1 MRRVIPLGT
10 PLYRRNRI
18 GSVLG
23 YACPMQEKHRDV
35 AEWLRT
41 PLGQRVYA
49 LERKH
54 VAEALTQVF
63 GWQLLQIGLWG
74 DDHGLIAE
82 ARTQQKS
89 VLARHTEAIPVAD
102 APSRT
107 GVLRSRA
114 DSLAISSDSIDA
126 VLLPHTLEHVAD
138 PHAVL
143 REVERIM
150 TGEGHLIVLGFRP
163 VSMWG
168 ARHMFS
174 GAGFPPGAERLL
186 SERRVRDWLKL
197 LGFDVT
203 DARRYLFTMPFGRAD
218 AGSRQFMERV
228 GDRAWP
234 LLAGAYMLK
243 ARKRVYTLTPIRP
256 RWRTRTSVVGGLAEP
271 AARHV
276 GHRTVGLGP
285 EADSK

>member
-1 MRRVIPLGT
+1 ML
-10 PLYRRNRI
+10 
-18 GSVLG
+18 
-23 YACPMQEKHRDV
+23 APMQDTRRDI
-35 AEWLRT
+35 ADWLRT

-49 LERKH
+49 LECKH

-89 VLARHTEAIPVAD
+89 VLARHSESID
-102 APSRT
+102 ANAAQRRN
-107 GVLRSRA
+107 GLLKSRA
-114 DSLAISSDSIDA
+114 DSLAIASDSVDA

-163 VSMWG
+163 ISLWG
-168 ARHMFS
+168 ARHAFS
-174 GAGFPPGAERLL
+174 GMGFPPGTERLL
-186 SERRVRDWLKL
+186 GERRVRDWLKL
-197 LGFDVT
+197 LGFDVL
-203 DARRYLFTMPFGRAD
+203 DARRYLFTLPFGRAD
-218 AGSRQFMERV
+218 AGPRRFMERV
-228 GDRAWP
+228 GGRVWP
-234 LLAGAYMLK
+234 LMAGAYLLK

-256 RWRTRTSVVGGLAEP
+256 RWRARTSVVGGLVEP
-271 AARHV
+271 ATRHV
-276 GHRTVGLGP
+276 GHSAVGLEPGT
-285 EADSK
+285 DSQ